1 MKAFIR
7 FFGKFF
13 SSLEKV
19 CLAGSVFTVILM
31 MLLVTVDVL
40 GRKFFHQPVPGSV
53 EITEDYLMI
62 ALVYLAMSYV
72 YTQGG
77 HVRVTMFRR
86 FIPDLLKLPVDILL
100 NLLSLIFFV
109 ILAVRGWTTTL
120 RAVEFHEFSSCI
132 LAYPLAPAYFIM
144 TLGAALLCVR
154 ILETI
159 IWPSKIRWEEHD
171 LEVD

>member
-1 MKAFIR
+1 MKALIR
-7 FFGKFF
+7 FFGKFIDL
-13 SSLEKV
+13 LEKV
-19 CLAGSVFTVILM
+19 CLAGSVLTVILM
-31 MLLVTVDVL
+31 MLLVTADVL

-86 FIPDLLKLPVDILL
+86 FIPGFLKLPVDTLL
-100 NLLSLIFFV
+100 NLFALLFFV
-109 ILAVRGWTTTL
+109 ILTVRGWTTTL
-120 RAVEFHEFSSCI
+120 RAFKFQEFSSCI
-132 LAYPLAPAYFIM
+132 LAYPLAPAYFIL

-159 IWPSKIRWEEHD
+159 ISPGKIKWEEHS
-171 LEVD
+171 